1 MFQPPGKTDSNSP
14 RSEFRWSG
22 WKGQQKSNEAF
33 TTFFRFEMCHKIW
46 RFAKCTAVRQIT
58 SQRVQLMPRKNGSK
72 SSLLQ
77 FTATWPG
84 YIDLRPG
91 LNKSDT
97 PAPFDQNCSKKRYS
111 WSPEPPVY
119 SPFTSGVCIP
129 ARFDHIFFVSM
140 HPCSFWS
147 YWWLRKT
154 NILNKGMIMMIV
166 IKRDIEQRDA
176 CPAAA
181 SGSITK
187 IDRSKVGWGKAGEQ
201 QGQQKW

>member
-14 RSEFRWSG
+14 KSEFRWIG

-77 FTATWPG
+77 FTAIWPG
-84 YIDLRPG
+84 FMDLRPG

-97 PAPFDQNCSKKRYS
+97 PAPFDQSCSKKRYS

-129 ARFDHIFFVSM
+129 AGFGHIDD
-140 HPCSFWS
+140 CEEKK
-147 YWWLRKT
+147 Y
-154 NILNKGMIMMIV
+154 
-166 IKRDIEQRDA
+166 IEQRDDNDDCYKKRYRTKA
-176 CPAAA
+176 CL
-181 SGSITK
+181 S
-187 IDRSKVGWGKAGEQ
+187 RSSQRLHYKDWHEQ
-201 QGQQKW
+201 GRLRQS